1 MTSSIFFQLYARRD
15 QKKITKRAC
24 PEKMSAWDYLNGDN
38 FLCRE
43 SERNSWALLDLHMS
57 SHEATYKEG
66 KRRSKQTMGSSDCK
80 IFFSSL
86 SYPVLSTN
94 LL

>member
-1 MTSSIFFQLYARRD
+1 MPGETR
-15 QKKITKRAC
+15 KKKKTITKRAG
-24 PEKMSAWDYLNGDN
+24 PEKMSAWGYLNGDN

-43 SERNSWALLDLHMS
+43 GERSPWAQLDLNVS
-57 SHEATYKEG
+57 SHEAIYKES

-80 IFFSSL
+80 IFFCSL
-86 SYPVLSTN
+86 SYSVLSTN